1 MGYKTKRVL
10 AVSLLTLTAISFG
23 FALLGFGCNKPFTWV
38 DWLIFGA
45 QIEAGISAFI
55 VVALAIIFGFAWATG
70 CDEDENYFSFVKDV
84 VSDFFD

>member
-23 FALLGFGCNKPFTWV
+23 FALLGFGCNKPFNFV

-55 VVALAIIFGFAWATG
+55 VLALGIIFGFAWATG
-70 CDEDENYFSFVKDV
+70 CDEDESYFSFVKDV